1 MQDVPTL
8 ANGSP
13 YFLNEV
19 TRQTSSMRWVGIGAI
34 VVALGIALG
43 AFGAHALKATL
54 TANALAQWHT
64 AQTYQMWGGLS
75 LVLCGIL
82 SSNLDLGRV
91 PALMLAGVIVFSG
104 TVYGL
109 ALGGPRWL
117 GAITPIGGVLLI
129 TSWALVAWQAFRAE
143 PRA

>member
-1 MQDVPTL
+1 
-8 ANGSP
+8 
-13 YFLNEV
+13 
-19 TRQTSSMRWVGIGAI
+19 MRWVGVGAV

-43 AFGAHALKATL
+43 AFGAHALKDTL
-54 TANALAQWHT
+54 SSWALERWHT

-75 LVLCGIL
+75 LILCGLIGTKL
-82 SSNLDLGRV
+82 NLKIV
-91 PALMLAGVIVFSG
+91 PGLMLAGTLIFAG

-129 TSWALVAWQAFRAE
+129 TSWLLVAFQALRAE
-143 PRA
+143 PRS